1 VTSRPHDALFKA
13 AFEHPVHAAGLLRS
27 ILPES
32 LCQAIRWDTLAHEP
46 GSFIDPD
53 LADTHSDLLFSARL
67 GANHA
72 YLYLLFE
79 HLSTQHPEEPRRVLR
94 YLDGVWERGRQ
105 PNGRLP
111 IVIPV
116 LVCHAPGGFTAP
128 VEMQALFD
136 PPPDSIEGL
145 APYVPHFRL
154 LVEDLPHVTD
164 EQLRSRALA
173 AFPMLALWLLRDARD
188 SKKLLARLASWT
200 DTFRAASRA
209 SSGMQAVAQLLR
221 YVYWVCPD
229 LQYQEFRE
237 TIRKQLP
244 ESEEAVMTIAEQLI
258 QQGRAEGR
266 MEGRMEGRA
275 EGRIELLEQ
284 QILEKFGTLP
294 PALRER
300 LASATD
306 EQFARWSRRV
316 LRAETLDAM
325 FAD

>member
-13 AFEHPVHAAGLLRS
+13 AFEHPIHAAGLLRS
-27 ILPES
+27 ILPDS
-32 LCQAIRWDTLAHEP
+32 LCHAIRWDTLTHEP

-53 LADTHSDLLFSARL
+53 LDDTHSDLLFSAHL
-67 GANHA
+67 GAHGV

-94 YLDGVWERGRQ
+94 YLDGIWERGRL

-136 PPPDSIEGL
+136 PPPDSIAEL

-154 LVEDLPHVTD
+154 LVEDLVHVTD
-164 EQLRSRALA
+164 EQLRARALA

-188 SKKLLARLASWT
+188 SKKLLARLESWA
-200 DTFRAASRA
+200 DMFRAALRA
-209 SSGMQAVAQLLR
+209 PSGMQAVAQLLR
-221 YVYWVCPD
+221 YVYYVCPE

-237 TIRKQLP
+237 KIRKQLP

-258 QQGRAEGR
+258 QQGR

-275 EGRIELLEQ
+275 EGRVELLEQ
-284 QILEKFGTLP
+284 LLLEKFGTLP
-294 PALRER
+294 PALHER
-300 LASATD
+300 LANATD
-306 EQFARWSRRV
+306 EQFARWTRRV
-316 LRAETLDAM
+316 LRVETLDAV

>member
-1 VTSRPHDALFKA
+1 
-13 AFEHPVHAAGLLRS
+13 LRS
-27 ILPES
+27 ILPQS
-32 LCQAIRWDTLAHEP
+32 LCEAIQWDTLTHEP

-53 LADTHSDLLFSARL
+53 LADSHSDLLFSAHL
-67 GANHA
+67 GSHDSHGSRDSHRV

-94 YLDGVWERGRQ
+94 YLDGTWERGRL

-128 VEMQALFD
+128 TEMQALFD
-136 PPPDSIEGL
+136 PPPDSIADL

-154 LVEDLPHVTD
+154 LVEDLVHVTD
-164 EQLRSRALA
+164 EQLRARALA
-173 AFPMLALWLLRDARD
+173 AFPMLALWLLRDGRD
-188 SKKLLARLASWT
+188 SEKLLAKLGHWA
-200 DTFRAASRA
+200 DMFRAALLA
-209 SSGMQAVAQLLR
+209 PSGMQALAQLLR
-221 YVYWVCPD
+221 YVYYVCPE
-229 LQYQEFRE
+229 LQYREFRE
-237 TIRKQLP
+237 TIRRQLP

-266 MEGRMEGRA
+266 VEGRVE
-275 EGRIELLEQ
+275 ILEQ
-284 QILEKFGTLP
+284 LLVEKFGTLP
-294 PALRER
+294 PSLHER

-316 LRAETLDAM
+316 LHAETLDEM
-325 FAD
+325 FAC